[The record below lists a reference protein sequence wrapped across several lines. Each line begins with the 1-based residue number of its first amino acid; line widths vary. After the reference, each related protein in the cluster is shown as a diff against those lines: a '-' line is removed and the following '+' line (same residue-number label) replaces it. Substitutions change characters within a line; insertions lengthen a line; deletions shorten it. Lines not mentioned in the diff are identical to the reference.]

1 MNSTNNYIILVEN
14 TPPETLLLQASALDS
29 LATLASSAGE
39 AFVPIAGESLKLAG
53 GLVTGEAD
61 PDIRRAALNL
71 SCAVV
76 SLPNAPQE
84 MLAVV
89 PGILN
94 CLMETLKVRIV
105 RNFLN
110 DFRYNCTKDGLKI

>member
-1 MNSTNNYIILVEN
+1 M
-14 TPPETLLLQASALDS
+14 LQASALDT

-39 AFVPIAGESLKLAG
+39 AFVPIAGDSLKLAG

-94 CLMETLKVRIV
+94 CLMDTLKVV
-105 RNFLN
+105 
-110 DFRYNCTKDGLKI
+110 

>member
-1 MNSTNNYIILVEN
+1 MNENIIVPLDDTDASTLIL
-14 TPPETLLLQASALDS
+14 QSSALDT

-39 AFVPIAGESLKLAG
+39 AFVPIAKDSLSLAG
-53 GLVTGEAD
+53 KLVTGEAD

-76 SLPNAPQE
+76 SLPNCPAE

-89 PGILN
+89 PRLLE
-94 CLMETLKVRIV
+94 CLMETLKVKTREIFGLIKLF
-105 RNFLN
+105 FLE
-110 DFRYNCTKDGLKI
+110 